1 MFISEDDH
9 INSGPRFL
17 DEDSFENI
25 LFSDGIQAS
34 SAYVAGKSL
43 IMNDDGEMV
52 IEIPAETYA
61 DLFLIAIATVLLLAG
76 IGTIIIWKKKIR
88 SRGCP
93 FLQQVFLSNLLTD
106 LSELILNRTYII
118 THEDRES
125 SLR

>member
-25 LFSDGIQAS
+25 LCGDGIQAS

>member
-1 MFISEDDH
+1 
-9 INSGPRFL
+9 
-17 DEDSFENI
+17 
-25 LFSDGIQAS
+25 
-34 SAYVAGKSL
+34 
-43 IMNDDGEMV
+43 MNDDGEMV

-88 SRGCP
+88 SRGCS